1 MKVSSDFR
9 AALRLFAC
17 SVGSGSLGGDVLE
30 EVDYLPVLTEGGFV
44 LETVF
49 AIWSNVIEIDA
60 DGKVLNEDKAELRA
74 AQYVREFCDST
85 YVIDPPWEPWE
96 VELHGP

>member
-1 MKVSSDFR
+1 MKLSSDYR

-17 SVGSGSLGGDVLE
+17 SVGSGSFGGDLLE
-30 EVDYLPVLTEGGFV
+30 QIDYLPALTEGGYV

-49 AIWSNVIEIDA
+49 AIWSNVIVLDEN
-60 DGKVLNEDKAELRA
+60 GKVLNEGHAELRA
-74 AQYVREFCDST
+74 AQWLRSFCDST
-85 YVIDPPWEPWE
+85 YVVEPPWEPWE